1 MEELP
6 MEEKCHCL
14 FCETKC
20 PSCGSENIRAGVSP
34 HYRMVKDK
42 GKIFLYFNGVDTLD
56 LKCKDCGK
64 QFDLT
69 EEATQEQA
77 IKGEAFLDPFSEV
90 PVIIAELDLN
100 SHTIK
105 YSISKAFD
113 PIRDY
118 QNEKF

>member
-1 MEELP
+1 
-6 MEEKCHCL
+6 
-14 FCETKC
+14 
-20 PSCGSENIRAGVSP
+20 
-34 HYRMVKDK
+34 MVKDK

-64 QFDLT
+64 QFDLM

-118 QNEKF
+118 QNEKI